1 MDSITNKDVHDPD
14 SATND
19 NAETPSVVLESTFP
33 SGEVARREY
42 PIARESIPPGREP
55 AHWPVL
61 DVREAGRLLLDTDAL
76 RAVWTGPGSSPW
88 ATGGDR
94 Q

>member
-1 MDSITNKDVHDPD
+1 MDSVTDKDVHDAD

-19 NAETPSVVLESTFP
+19 RNAETPIVVLESTFP
-33 SGEVARREY
+33 SGEIARREY
-42 PIARESIPPGREP
+42 PIACESVPPGSEP

-61 DVREAGRLLLDTDAL
+61 DVREAGRLLLDTDDL

-88 ATGGDR
+88 EGGR